1 MKTACSRRSG
11 VVLKLAFGELMT
23 SFECLHFWSW
33 IAGSGL
39 CISVDPI
46 SYEQSMSLL
55 FVVAYIM

>member
-1 MKTACSRRSG
+1 M
-11 VVLKLAFGELMT
+11 VLKLAFGELMT